1 MSGPLPEIADPEFA
15 PFWEGTAAGELR
27 LVFCTTCGT
36 VRWPPRPICAH
47 CQSFEFEWRA
57 VPPEGSLY
65 TWTGVEH
72 KTTAGIDPPYVVGL
86 VTITEHPTIRLLG
99 QVLAANADLTVDM
112 PLVAQFDEVAE
123 GVSLV
128 NWAPARLES

>member
-15 PFWEGTAAGELR
+15 PFWEGTASGELR
-27 LVFCTTCGT
+27 LVFCTKCGT

-57 VPPEGSLY
+57 VRPEGRLY

-86 VTITEHPTIRLLG
+86 VTITEHSTIRLLG
-99 QVLAANADLTVDM
+99 QVLAANADLTMDM

-123 GVSLV
+123 GVTLV
-128 NWAPARLES
+128 NWTPAGT